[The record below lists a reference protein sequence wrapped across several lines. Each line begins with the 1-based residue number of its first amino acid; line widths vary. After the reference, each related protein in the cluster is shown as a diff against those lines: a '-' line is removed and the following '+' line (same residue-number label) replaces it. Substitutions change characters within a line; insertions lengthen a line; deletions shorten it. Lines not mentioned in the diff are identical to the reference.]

1 MVPLQCRDGSLG
13 SSGVPTVESDLT
25 SCGGMQVR
33 SPLELEKQC
42 QASCRIDLG
51 IGGFLS
57 RCHRAVTPAIVF
69 ELILRVTVESVHG
82 SQVYLECIGTWGIL
96 KWWHHPWSSSRVSS

>member
-33 SPLELEKQC
+33 SPLELEKQD
-42 QASCRIDLG
+42 QASCWVDIG
-51 IGGFLS
+51 IVNFLL
-57 RCHRAVTPAIVF
+57 RCHRAVTLAIMF
-69 ELILRVTVESVHG
+69 
-82 SQVYLECIGTWGIL
+82 
-96 KWWHHPWSSSRVSS
+96 

>member
-42 QASCRIDLG
+42 QASCRVDIG
-51 IGGFLS
+51 ISGFLS
-57 RCHRAVTPAIVF
+57 RCNGAVTTAIVF
-69 ELILRVTVESVHG
+69 
-82 SQVYLECIGTWGIL
+82 
-96 KWWHHPWSSSRVSS
+96 